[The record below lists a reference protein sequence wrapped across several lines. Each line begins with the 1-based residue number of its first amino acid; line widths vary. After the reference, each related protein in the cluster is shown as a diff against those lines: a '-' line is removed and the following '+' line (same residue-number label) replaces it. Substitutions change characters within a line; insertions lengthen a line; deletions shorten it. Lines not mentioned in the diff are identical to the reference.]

1 MVDIRSTF
9 EGHNCSQLAV
19 AIAHGSCELPSNREY
34 NSEEI
39 SYQSPM
45 LQSQPLDQYHTYAK
59 RVALQFYVRLEKTS
73 PTFLLFYSIYACFAS
88 SCMAKHIFIGESVV
102 LHLHERPELKT
113 PY

>member
-45 LQSQPLDQYHTYAK
+45 LQSQPLDQYHTFTK
-59 RVALQFYVRLEKTS
+59 RVALQFYVRLKSTS
-73 PTFLLFYSIYACFAS
+73 QNSYFFAQS
-88 SCMAKHIFIGESVV
+88 MLV
-102 LHLHERPELKT
+102 LHQAAWLSIFL
-113 PY
+113 

>member
-1 MVDIRSTF
+1 MIILNGNEEKLNNQMVDIRSTF

-45 LQSQPLDQYHTYAK
+45 LQLQPLD
-59 RVALQFYVRLEKTS
+59 
-73 PTFLLFYSIYACFAS
+73 
-88 SCMAKHIFIGESVV
+88 
-102 LHLHERPELKT
+102 
-113 PY
+113 